1 MSALKRKVRRL
12 EHFRKTHKGPK
23 VAETQGRGNAV
34 AREAKKIAL
43 QAAVSLRKK
52 SGKLVKELEALSV
65 GELTSKLAAARQEL
79 FNLRFKQATAQLT
92 DVAAIPATKR
102 QIARILTLIKQ
113 KEMGA

>member
-1 MSALKRKVRRL
+1 MSALKRKVRKL
-12 EHFRKTHKGPK
+12 ERFRKTHKGPK
-23 VAETQGRGNAV
+23 IAETQGRGKVV

-52 SGKLVKELEALSV
+52 SGKLVKELETLSAD
-65 GELTSKLAAARQEL
+65 ELTSKLSTVRQEL

-92 DVAAIPATKR
+92 DVAAIPAAKR

-113 KEMGA
+113 KEVGA